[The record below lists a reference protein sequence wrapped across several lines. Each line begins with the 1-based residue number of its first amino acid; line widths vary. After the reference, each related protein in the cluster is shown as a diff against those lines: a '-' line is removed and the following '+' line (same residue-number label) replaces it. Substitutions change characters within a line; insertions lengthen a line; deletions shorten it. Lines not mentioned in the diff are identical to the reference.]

1 MICRLPQRIIK
12 PELSPPTLR
21 ELLLDMTLIT
31 GVARNTS
38 TTGTV
43 GALGYTSLAVTAYC
57 LSICNGYMGIW
68 KAKSSGITTTP
79 IKSMSNDYGGIN
91 VSGTAIS
98 YKNSG
103 YGTAAGGDSV
113 YGATLVLV
121 RFPSYTEAQI
131 DAVLG
136 AMTLTR
142 IAGRN
147 SSSTGYVRTQ
157 DKTHD
162 FYLTTRYKATGS
174 SYTGSGTDPGLVI
187 WECDGSTWTKLNQVT
202 PDWQAGAVSS
212 GYLTLGAG
220 TYGASLIAID

>member
-1 MICRLPQRIIK
+1 
-12 PELSPPTLR
+12 
-21 ELLLDMTLIT
+21 MTLHV
-31 GVARNTS
+31 GYARNTS
-38 TTGTV
+38 STGQV
-43 GALGYTSLAVTAYC
+43 GSLNWSTLAVTAYF

-68 KAKSSGITTTP
+68 KAKSSGVTTTP
-79 IKSMSNDYGGIN
+79 IISMSDSYGGIC
-91 VSGTAIS
+91 VSGTGAS
-98 YKNSG
+98 YNHSG
-103 YGTAAGGDSV
+103 YTSTYSTV

-121 RFPSYTEAQI
+121 RFPSYTEEQV
-131 DAVLG
+131 DAVLS

-147 SSSTGYVRTQ
+147 ASSTGYVRSTN
-157 DKTHD
+157 KTHD
-162 FYLTTRYKATGS
+162 FYLTTRYKANGS
-174 SYTGSGTDPGLVI
+174 SYTGAGTDPGLVI